1 MKEENQTK
9 EKWIRMKNIMNK
21 VLKFIGIICV
31 VILAVSLIA
40 SFLGFLTG
48 SEFLFYTGCSLLFFV
63 LPACFVV
70 FLLVLLIA
78 AIIEEKSK

>member
-1 MKEENQTK
+1 MKEKNQTK

-40 SFLGFLTG
+40 GFLGFLTG
-48 SEFLFYTGCSLLFFV
+48 NEFLFNAGLSFLIFV

-78 AIIEEKSK
+78 AIIEDKSK